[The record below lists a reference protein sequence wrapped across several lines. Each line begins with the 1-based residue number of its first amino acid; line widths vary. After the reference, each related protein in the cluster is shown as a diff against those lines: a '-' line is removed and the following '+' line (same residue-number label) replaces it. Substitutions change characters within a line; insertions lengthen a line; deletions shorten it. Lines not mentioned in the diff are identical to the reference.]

1 MHRDRELAKKSKFL
15 KKFSY
20 TYFNSQQYENINLN
34 GNVLDL
40 NQTRTSIFFDEK
52 IFSTRYLLNQK
63 LINTDYQTEF
73 LNYIDLN
80 KIKYIVST
88 QSSNQFPEC
97 LNLEKIGEILK
108 KTTIRNFLVEKE
120 ISKSYL
126 YELNNSNC

>member
-1 MHRDRELAKKSKFL
+1 M
-15 KKFSY
+15 
-20 TYFNSQQYENINLN
+20 
-34 GNVLDL
+34 
-40 NQTRTSIFFDEK
+40 
-52 IFSTRYLLNQK
+52 NQK
-63 LINTDYQTEF
+63 LINTDYQSEF

-88 QSSNQFPEC
+88 QGSNQFPEC